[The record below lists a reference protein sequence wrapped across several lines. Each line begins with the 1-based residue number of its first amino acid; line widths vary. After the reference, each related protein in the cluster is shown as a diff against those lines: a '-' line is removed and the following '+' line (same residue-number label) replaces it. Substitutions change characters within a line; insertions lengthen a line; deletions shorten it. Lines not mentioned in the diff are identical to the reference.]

1 MTFDYSKLSDSDLE
15 AFANEDYHKMSD
27 EGLKLVSQNN
37 TPEEGVGGMN
47 AGTAAIGAAQTGYE
61 TGKDLVNGATELA
74 KNPIVDAALAYK
86 FGPKLL
92 QAAGRH
98 IGQGMGL
105 PAAGPVAPSGVGG
118 LEAGGQKLVDLIK
131 NHVPAGGAME
141 GLSASPAIAAFSAP
155 YLMAAHE
162 QEKIRQNPNAPEYAN
177 NPFAMQQRGV
187 APTLGAAGAMNQR
200 AAVAGQQYGGL
211 QPHEQAALQQDKLN
225 QAIRIAAAKKALG
238 Q

>member
-1 MTFDYSKLSDSDLE
+1 
-15 AFANEDYHKMSD
+15 MSD

-155 YLMAAHE
+155 YLMAANE
-162 QEKIRQNPNAPEYAN
+162 QAKIRENPSAPQYAN
-177 NPFAMQQRGV
+177 NPYAMQQRGV
-187 APTLGAAGAMNQR
+187 APTQGAAGAMNTR
-200 AAVAGQQYGGL
+200 ATVANQQYGGL
-211 QPHEQAALQQDKLN
+211 SQEDQDRLTQDRLN
-225 QAIRIAAAKKALG
+225 MAIRLKAAKKVLG